1 MLTAIIYACGVF
13 GHVDF
18 RKTIASPVIST
29 KEDQFGITV
38 PVMSGAHG
46 SEGFHSHCCSAVNLL
61 TTFLK

>member
-1 MLTAIIYACGVF
+1 MLAAIIYACGVF

-38 PVMSGAHG
+38 PVTSAAL
-46 SEGFHSHCCSAVNLL
+46 SAEGFHSHCCSAVNLPA
-61 TTFLK
+61 TS